1 MASKEPS
8 LIRSTKAFSV
18 EIPEG
23 SSSAKAKRSDIVAG
37 ELGELVHEQSHFEEQ
52 LAQTT
57 LKQISE
63 NESIDTQQSFAAEHV
78 KTDEYAH
85 ALEDALHESTN
96 GISPD
101 HLQSQAGVGV
111 ATDSHKDHLV
121 GVAEEHAEDH
131 LIGVTEEHDQDQV
144 VGIGN
149 DASNEHLVAIS
160 NEGLHDTH
168 AVLPSDKV
176 EDHHVAL
183 ASQQDEK
190 AHDVGIASQAIDDHH
205 DSFAKDKL
213 EDHLAAVPQDNISDT
228 HASLPDNATEDHH
241 VAVAVTEP
249 AAPIPLFVSSNDDFP
264 DDHMEIEDPPE
275 EDLHTQA
282 VTDEALVE
290 HLEHVEEEKTKLA
303 QTHLLPDSP
312 APLLTPQAKPVAQ
325 QKQTPL
331 VKKAPAVLTPEMVK
345 HQQEALLAKQHRME
359 EFHGRVDA
367 IRKTVNDINSKLDH
381 ISPQEKKPH

>member
-8 LIRSTKAFSV
+8 IIRSTKSFSV

-23 SSSAKAKRSDIVAG
+23 SSSAKARRSDIVAA
-37 ELGELVHEQSHFEEQ
+37 ELGEIGHIDSHFEEQ
-52 LAQTT
+52 LAQNA
-57 LKQISE
+57 LKQSSD
-63 NESIDTQQSFAAEHV
+63 NESIDTQQSFAAEHG
-78 KTDEYAH
+78 KADEYAH
-85 ALEDALHESTN
+85 AQEDALHESMT

-101 HLQSQAGVGV
+101 HLHSPTGIGV

-131 LIGVTEEHDQDQV
+131 LIGVTEEHDQDHL
-144 VGIGN
+144 VGVSN

-176 EDHHVAL
+176 EDHH
-183 ASQQDEK
+183 AS
-190 AHDVGIASQAIDDHH
+190 V
-205 DSFAKDKL
+205 AKDKF

-228 HASLPDNATEDHH
+228 HAPLPDNATEDHH
-241 VAVAVTEP
+241 VAVAAAEP

-275 EDLHTQA
+275 EALNSQALADEDLVDHI
-282 VTDEALVE
+282 
-290 HLEHVEEEKTKLA
+290 EHVKEGPAKLA
-303 QTHLLPDSP
+303 EAHLSAGVP

-325 QKQTPL
+325 LKQPQL

-345 HQQEALLAKQHRME
+345 QQQEALIAKQHRME

-367 IRKTVNDINSKLDH
+367 IRKTVSDINSKLDH
-381 ISPQEKKPH
+381 ISPQEKKLH

>member
-78 KTDEYAH
+78 KADEYAH
-85 ALEDALHESTN
+85 AQEDALHESTT

-101 HLQSQAGVGV
+101 HLHSPAGLGV

-121 GVAEEHAEDH
+121 SVAEEHAE
-131 LIGVTEEHDQDQV
+131 HDV

-176 EDHHVAL
+176 EDHHVAVV
-183 ASQQDEK
+183 SQQDEK

-205 DSFAKDKL
+205 ASIAKDTL

-228 HASLPDNATEDHH
+228 HAPLPDNATEDHH
-241 VAVAVTEP
+241 VAVAATEP
-249 AAPIPLFVSSNDDFP
+249 VAPIPLFVSSNDDFP

-275 EDLHTQA
+275 ENLNTQA
-282 VTDEALVE
+282 LTDETFGD
-290 HLEHVEEEKTKLA
+290 HIEHVEEEKTNLA
-303 QTHLLPDSP
+303 QTHLLPDNLD
-312 APLLTPQAKPVAQ
+312 PLLTPQAKPVAP
-325 QKQTPL
+325 QKQPPL
-331 VKKAPAVLTPEMVK
+331 VKKAPAVLTPEMIK
-345 HQQEALLAKQHRME
+345 HQQEALIARQHKME

>member
-63 NESIDTQQSFAAEHV
+63 NESIDTQQSFAAEQV
-78 KTDEYAH
+78 KADEYAH
-85 ALEDALHESTN
+85 AQEDALHESTT

-101 HLQSQAGVGV
+101 HLHSPAGLGV

-121 GVAEEHAEDH
+121 GVAEEHAE
-131 LIGVTEEHDQDQV
+131 HDV

-168 AVLPSDKV
+168 AVLPSDNV

-205 DSFAKDKL
+205 ASIAKDKL

-228 HASLPDNATEDHH
+228 HAPLTDNATEDHH
-241 VAVAVTEP
+241 VAVAATEP

-275 EDLHTQA
+275 EDLHIEA
-282 VTDEALVE
+282 LSDEALVD
-290 HLEHVEEEKTKLA
+290 HIEHVQEGKGKLA
-303 QTHLLPDSP
+303 EVNLSAGVP
-312 APLLTPQAKPVAQ
+312 APLLTTQAKLAPQ
-325 QKQTPL
+325 FKQPPL

-359 EFHGRVDA
+359 EFYGRVDA

>member
-37 ELGELVHEQSHFEEQ
+37 NLGELAQSDSHFEE
-52 LAQTT
+52 LFAQNA
-57 LKQISE
+57 LKQTSD
-63 NESIDTQQSFAAEHV
+63 NETVDTQQAFAADQV
-78 KTDEYAH
+78 KADVYAH
-85 ALEDALHESTN
+85 AQEDALHETMA

-101 HLQSQAGVGV
+101 HLHSPTGIAV
-111 ATDSHKDHLV
+111 ATESHKDHLV

-131 LIGVTEEHDQDQV
+131 LIGVADEHAEDHLIGVTEEHDQDHV

-149 DASNEHLVAIS
+149 DASNEHLLAIS

-168 AVLPSDKV
+168 AALPTDKY
-176 EDHHVAL
+176 
-183 ASQQDEK
+183 
-190 AHDVGIASQAIDDHH
+190 
-205 DSFAKDKL
+205 
-213 EDHLAAVPQDNISDT
+213 
-228 HASLPDNATEDHH
+228 EDHH
-241 VAVAVTEP
+241 VAVAATEP
-249 AAPIPLFVSSNDDFP
+249 VEPIPLFVSSNDDFP

-275 EDLHTQA
+275 EALHTQA
-282 VTDEALVE
+282 LANEDLVD
-290 HLEHVEEEKTKLA
+290 HIEHVEEGTAKLA
-303 QTHLLPDSP
+303 EAHLSADIP

-325 QKQTPL
+325 LKQPQL

-345 HQQEALLAKQHRME
+345 QQQEALLAKQHKME

>member
-8 LIRSTKAFSV
+8 IIRSTKSFSV

-57 LKQISE
+57 IKQISE

-78 KTDEYAH
+78 KADEYAH
-85 ALEDALHESTN
+85 AQEDGLHESMT

-101 HLQSQAGVGV
+101 HLHSQDGVGV
-111 ATDSHKDHLV
+111 ATDSLK
-121 GVAEEHAEDH
+121 DH
-131 LIGVTEEHDQDQV
+131 LIGVTEEHADQNV
-144 VGIGN
+144 VGISN
-149 DASNEHLVAIS
+149 DASSKHLVAIS
-160 NEGLHDTH
+160 NEGLHDTQT
-168 AVLPSDKV
+168 VLPSDNL
-176 EDHHVAL
+176 EDHH
-183 ASQQDEK
+183 AS
-190 AHDVGIASQAIDDHH
+190 I
-205 DSFAKDKL
+205 AKDKL
-213 EDHLAAVPQDNISDT
+213 EDHLATVPQDNISDT
-228 HASLPDNATEDHH
+228 HAPLPDNATEDHH
-241 VAVAVTEP
+241 VAVAAPEP

-264 DDHMEIEDPPE
+264 DDHLEIEDPPE

-282 VTDEALVE
+282 VTDEVLVE
-290 HLEHVEEEKTKLA
+290 HLEHVKEEKTKLA
-303 QTHLLPDSP
+303 ETHLLADNA

-325 QKQTPL
+325 QKQPPL
-331 VKKAPAVLTPEMVK
+331 VKKAPLVLSPEMIK
-345 HQQEALLAKQHRME
+345 HKQEELLARQHKME

>member
-8 LIRSTKAFSV
+8 IIRSTKAFSV

-57 LKQISE
+57 LKQNSE
-63 NESIDTQQSFAAEHV
+63 NKSIDTQQSFAAEHV
-78 KTDEYAH
+78 KADEYAH
-85 ALEDALHESTN
+85 AQEDALHESMT

-101 HLQSQAGVGV
+101 HLHSPTGVGV
-111 ATDSHKDHLV
+111 ATDSHKDHLIGV
-121 GVAEEHAEDH
+121 AEEHSEDHLIGVAEEHAE
-131 LIGVTEEHDQDQV
+131 HDV
-144 VGIGN
+144 VGISN
-149 DASNEHLVAIS
+149 DASNEHLVAIA

-176 EDHHVAL
+176 EDHH
-183 ASQQDEK
+183 AS
-190 AHDVGIASQAIDDHH
+190 I
-205 DSFAKDKL
+205 AKDKL

-228 HASLPDNATEDHH
+228 HAPLPDNATEDHH
-241 VAVAVTEP
+241 VAVAATEP

-275 EDLHTQA
+275 DDLHTQA
-282 VTDEALVE
+282 LTDEALVD

-303 QTHLLPDSP
+303 EARLIPDNA

-325 QKQTPL
+325 QKQSPL

>member
-160 NEGLHDTH
+160 DEGLHDTH

-213 EDHLAAVPQDNISDT
+213 EDHLATVPQDNIGDT
-228 HASLPDNATEDHH
+228 HAPLPDNATEDHH
-241 VAVAVTEP
+241 VTVAAPEP
-249 AAPIPLFVSSNDDFP
+249 PIPLFVSSNDDFP
-264 DDHMEIEDPPE
+264 DDHMEIEDLPE

-282 VTDEALVE
+282 LTDEALAE

-312 APLLTPQAKPVAQ
+312 APLLTPQAKPVAP
-325 QKQTPL
+325 QKQTLL